1 MNWLII
7 QALDTPL
14 IYACRTGRSGIIA
27 MLINNGAN
35 PNATNRVRIT
45 ELLVFTIILLLYHH
59 LTILQRGLTPLM
71 YAVESC
77 SVEAVKNLLNG
88 GAQTCLVE
96 PVKLISLYI
105 VAKIDEVMPNS

>member
-45 ELLVFTIILLLYHH
+45 ELLVFTIILLYCH
-59 LTILQRGLTPLM
+59 LTNLQRGLSPLM

-88 GAQTCLVE
+88 GVQTCLVE

>member
-1 MNWLII
+1 
-7 QALDTPL
+7 
-14 IYACRTGRSGIIA
+14 

-45 ELLVFTIILLLYHH
+45 ELLVFTIILLYRH

-105 VAKIDEVMPNS
+105 VAKVDEVMLNS

>member
-45 ELLVFTIILLLYHH
+45 ELLVFTIILLHRH
-59 LTILQRGLTPLM
+59 PSDHS
-71 YAVESC
+71 AVWVDSTNVCYRKWFCRSSKKFTEWWSP
-77 SVEAVKNLLNG
+77 NLSG
-88 GAQTCLVE
+88 RTG
-96 PVKLISLYI
+96 
-105 VAKIDEVMPNS
+105 